1 MTSAAAG
8 ARPLPMQTR
17 PRPGETIESFVHRL
31 ARTNHLRPS
40 YLRRLVLDR
49 ADHPY
54 GGSIGLA
61 RLAALTG
68 RTTTALERAFTPP
81 APPDHTRPTSPQTA
95 SDRRLHK
102 QVEKPA
108 LFAAIRDAADSDDL
122 SIRALASRFRVHRR
136 TIRQALAS
144 PTPPARKQPTRPSH
158 VLHGLHGHIDEIL
171 HADPDIPA
179 GHLWESLID
188 DHGATVSY
196 STVRDHLTRQRNQ
209 LGQD

>member
-1 MTSAAAG
+1 MTAAAG
-8 ARPLPMQTR
+8 GPRPLPMQTR

-31 ARTNHLRPS
+31 ARSNHLRPS
-40 YLRRLVLDR
+40 YLRRLVLNN

-54 GGSIGLA
+54 GGSIDLA

-81 APPDHTRPTSPQTA
+81 APSDHTRPTQTA

-144 PTPPARKQPTRPSH
+144 PTPPARKQPIRPSR
-158 VLHGLHGHIDEIL
+158 VLHGLHGHIDAIL
-171 HADPDIPA
+171 GADPDIPA
-179 GHLWESLID
+179 GHPWESLID
-188 DHGATVSY
+188 DHGATASY
-196 STVRDHLTRQRNQ
+196 STVRDHLTRRRSQ
-209 LGQD
+209 LRQD